1 MTEMYIPRGYVL
13 HIDLSPIKEKLFY
26 FSSDFVYSSLG
37 FGLFWEKICSH
48 NSLWGGLREI
58 LTLCIMQV

>member
-37 FGLFWEKICSH
+37 FRSFLGEDMFTQF
-48 NSLWGGLREI
+48 SLGGL
-58 LTLCIMQV
+58 C